1 MNDAVITNLHNMKE
15 EAMTKQVFQRL
26 LTACG
31 LLVGAALVPSVWA
44 QAYPSK
50 NVEFIVHVNPGG
62 GTDVFARLIQEIITR
77 EKLITQPTIVQSK
90 TGGAGTV
97 AFNYVKSKRGDPHTV
112 LTIATGSF
120 VTAISRS
127 DLDLGLEHFTPLAF
141 FARDPQGV
149 IVPADSKYKTFKDL
163 VDDAKKQP
171 EAIVCDVTSA
181 TGTGRQTLW
190 RIERETGAKFKFVT
204 FKAGSEAVLSVLGGH
219 VPFTTENVSEAW
231 AHIEAKKMR
240 VLAVTTEKRMPAL
253 PDVPTLTEIGYKVE
267 IGTGRGFGMPA
278 GVPKEAVTT
287 MEGILRKAHQSALW
301 QDYSKKNMY
310 EDRWMGSAEF
320 AKYLAE
326 QRVAQKEFIDSIGLS
341 KK

>member
-1 MNDAVITNLHNMKE
+1 MKRE
-15 EAMTKQVFQRL
+15 FLRRL
-26 LTACG
+26 
-31 LLVGAALVPSVWA
+31 AALSLGLAAVAIVPHATA
-44 QAYPSK
+44 QAFPSK
-50 NVEFIVHVNPGG
+50 TLEFVVHVNPGG

-77 EKLITQPTIVQSK
+77 EKLVTQPMIVVSK
-90 TGGAGTV
+90 TGGAGAV
-97 AFNYVKSKRGDPHTV
+97 AFNYVKGKRGDPHTV

-120 VTAISRS
+120 VTAISRP
-127 DLDLGLEHFTPLAF
+127 DLDLGLENFTPLAF

-171 EAIVCDVTSA
+171 EALVCAVTSA

-253 PDVPTLTEIGYKVE
+253 PDVPTLTELGYKVQ

-278 GVPKEAVTT
+278 GVPKEAVAA
-287 MEGILRKAHQSALW
+287 MEGILKKAHASPHW

-310 EDRWMGSAEF
+310 EDRWMGSADF
-320 AKYLAE
+320 AKYLGE
-326 QRVAQKEFIDSIGLS
+326 QRAAQKEFIDSIGLS

>member
-1 MNDAVITNLHNMKE
+1 MAKTNLLRLLVKAGVAVIASLC
-15 EAMTKQVFQRL
+15 A
-26 LTACG
+26 A
-31 LLVGAALVPSVWA
+31 AALA

-50 NVEFIVHVNPGG
+50 PIEFIVHVNPGG
-62 GTDVFARLIQEIITR
+62 GTDVFARLITEIMNR
-77 EKLITQPTIVQSK
+77 EKLVAQPLVVQSRP
-90 TGGAGTV
+90 GGAGVV
-97 AFNYVKSKRGDPHTV
+97 AFTYVKSKRGDPHTV

-120 VTAISRS
+120 VTAISRP

-149 IVPADSKYKTFKDL
+149 LVNADSKYKSFKDL
-163 VDDAKKQP
+163 IDDAKGQP
-171 EAIVCDVTSA
+171 EAIVCAVTSA

-219 VPFTTENVSEAW
+219 VPFSTENVSEAW

-240 VLAVTTEKRMPAL
+240 VLAVTTEQRMPAL
-253 PDVPTLTEIGYKVE
+253 PDVPTLTELGYKVQ

-278 GVPKEAVTT
+278 GVPKEAAAA
-287 MEGILRKAHQSALW
+287 MEALLEKVHKSALW
-301 QDYSKKNMY
+301 RDYSQKNMY
-310 EDRWMGSAEF
+310 EDRWMGSTDF

-326 QRVAQKEFIDSIGLS
+326 QRVTQRDFIESLGLV
-341 KK
+341 KKP

>member
-1 MNDAVITNLHNMKE
+1 MVGHFGFRFIAS
-15 EAMTKQVFQRL
+15 
-26 LTACG
+26 ACA
-31 LLVGAALVPSVWA
+31 LFAAAAAAPAALA
-44 QAYPSK
+44 QGYPSK
-50 NVEFIVHVNPGG
+50 NFEFVVHVNPGG

-77 EKLITQPTIVQSK
+77 EKLITQPMIVASK

-97 AFNYVKSKRGDPHTV
+97 AFNYVKGKRGDPHTV

-120 VTAISRS
+120 VTAISRG

-149 IVPADSKYKTFKDL
+149 IVPVDSKYKTFKDL

-171 EAIVCDVTSA
+171 EAIVCAVTSA

-190 RIERETGAKFKFVT
+190 RIERTTGAKFKFVT

-253 PDVPTLTEIGYKVE
+253 PDVPTLTELGYKVE

-278 GVPKEAVTT
+278 GVPKEAAST
-287 MEGILRKAHQSALW
+287 MEGILRKVHQSALW

>member
-1 MNDAVITNLHNMKE
+1 MSALNLLLRLAAACLLAVP
-15 EAMTKQVFQRL
+15 
-26 LTACG
+26 
-31 LLVGAALVPSVWA
+31 AAAAAAEP
-44 QAYPSK
+44 YPSK
-50 NVEFIVHVNPGG
+50 PIQFVVHVNPGG
-62 GTDVFARLIQEIITR
+62 GTDVFARLVTEIMTR
-77 EKLITQPTIVQSK
+77 ERIVAQPLVVVNRPGGSGTI
-90 TGGAGTV
+90 
-97 AFNYVKSKRGDPHTV
+97 AFNYVKARRGDPYTI
-112 LTIATGSF
+112 LTMATGSF
-120 VTAISRS
+120 LTATSRT
-127 DLDLGLEHFTPLAF
+127 DLDLGPEHFTPVAF

-149 IVPADSKYKTFKDL
+149 LVTSGAKWKTFQDL

-171 EAIVCDVTSA
+171 EGIVCAVTSA

-190 RIERETGAKFKFVT
+190 RIEGATGAKFRFVT

-240 VLAVTTEKRMPAL
+240 VLAVTTQQRMPAL

-278 GVPKEAVTT
+278 GVPKEAVAA
-287 MEGILRKAHQSALW
+287 MEGILKKAHQSALW

-326 QRVAQKEFIDSIGLS
+326 QRAVQKEFIDSIGLS